1 MFNSV
6 ACQKHGISLHLQCI
20 GRAALSRFQHLLIYY
35 HTISGVF
42 EKGFKL
48 RKDCQQNSHQASA
61 VSRDREVAPT
71 AKSLPLRALLHALFN
86 LAECHTCLA
95 ELTL

>member
-6 ACQKHGISLHLQCI
+6 AYQKHGISLPLQCI
-20 GRAALSRFQHLLIYY
+20 GRAALSCFQHLLIYY

-71 AKSLPLRALLHALFN
+71 AKSLPLKIEIQEN
-86 LAECHTCLA
+86 
-95 ELTL
+95 